1 MARNLQVTL
10 VSRPVG
16 EPKESDFAFVES
28 VPPEPGDGE
37 VLVRGLWLS
46 LDPYMRS

>member
-16 EPKESDFAFVES
+16 EPKESDFAVVES

-37 VLVRGLWLS
+37 VLVRGLWPS